1 MQSWKRFEYR
11 IVGHL
16 RKLGWHV
23 HRVPVSGAAS
33 VIKGDVIASKD
44 GVRLRIDAKSTASKN
59 SIRISVDDIERNINN
74 SDNGEVPVVVFSFKR
89 HRRLYAVLQA
99 GHAALFVK
107 QKRKKLRSER
117 SILLKREEVLTVG
130 KGECLAL
137 WLRGGRRYVVAE
149 LDAFLERLQ
158 RAEEV
163 R

>member
-1 MQSWKRFEYR
+1 
-11 IVGHL
+11 
-16 RKLGWHV
+16 
-23 HRVPVSGAAS
+23 

-44 GVRLRIDAKSTASKN
+44 GVRLRIDAKSTASKD

-74 SDNGEVPVVVFSFKR
+74 SDNGEVPVIVFSFKR

-107 QKRKKLRSER
+107 QKRKELRSER
-117 SILLKREEVLTVG
+117 SILLKREEVLAVG